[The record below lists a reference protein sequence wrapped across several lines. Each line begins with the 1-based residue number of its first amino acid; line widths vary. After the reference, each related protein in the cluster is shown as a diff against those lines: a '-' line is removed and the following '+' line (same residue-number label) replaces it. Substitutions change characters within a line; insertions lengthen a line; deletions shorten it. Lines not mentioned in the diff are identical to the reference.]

1 MKIDSFVSHYG
12 HLTVHPLI
20 WSVMM
25 LITGGNN
32 ISAWGGALAGMLL
45 FPFHLIDANMIKST
59 PLKYS
64 LSSEL
69 AW

>member
-1 MKIDSFVSHYG
+1 MKTDSFGSHYG
-12 HLTVHPLI
+12 HLSVPPRI

-45 FPFHLIDANMIKST
+45 FSFHLVDANMIKST

-69 AW
+69 T